1 MGKLYLKCLIED
13 NDSRDLWTGYWRGN
27 LYSHGL
33 FCCESM
39 QCEMCG
45 ETIRGAPKLVRVE
58 GAELSVCSKCEKFG
72 TEVQQVRRTDIRAT
86 QKGVAARPAPSPAGG
101 KAQVRY
107 KRDMFDFMEGE
118 IADDYAMR
126 IRHAREEK
134 GLSQKDLAMQ
144 MKEKEHLIRKIENSE
159 LIPEDH
165 VRKKLEKALEI
176 RLLDSMVSEDEK
188 NVPGRLAPTL
198 GDLTVI
204 RKAKK

>member
-1 MGKLYLKCLIED
+1 
-13 NDSRDLWTGYWRGN
+13 
-27 LYSHGL
+27 
-33 FCCESM
+33 
-39 QCEMCG
+39 MCG

-72 TEVQQVRRTDIRAT
+72 TEVQQVRRTDIRAS
-86 QKGVAARPAPSPAGG
+86 QKGPAARAQPGPGIGAAP
-101 KAQVRY
+101 VRH
-107 KRDMFDFMEGE
+107 KRDMFDFIEGD
-118 IADDYAMR
+118 IVDDYAAR

-159 LIPEDH
+159 LRPEED
-165 VRKKLEKALEI
+165 VRKKLEKALGI
-176 RLLDSMVSEDEK
+176 RLIDAPVTEEEK
-188 NVPGRLAPTL
+188 KAQSRLAPTL

>member
-1 MGKLYLKCLIED
+1 
-13 NDSRDLWTGYWRGN
+13 
-27 LYSHGL
+27 
-33 FCCESM
+33 M

-45 ETIRGAPKLVRVE
+45 ETIRGIPKLVRVE

-72 TEVQQVRRTDIRAT
+72 TEVQQVRRTDIRVPPNT
-86 QKGVAARPAPSPAGG
+86 TGGRPAPAPAVGT
-101 KAQVRY
+101 AQVRY

-118 IADDYAMR
+118 IVDDYAAR

-159 LIPEDH
+159 LIPEDD
-165 VRKKLEKALEI
+165 VRRKLEKVLEI
-176 RLLDSMVSEDEK
+176 RLLDTPAGEDEK
-188 NVPGRLAPTL
+188 KVQNKLTPTL
-198 GDLTVI
+198 GDLTII